1 MKKFVIPKKKF
12 TMPKVTSEAR
22 ALPEVL
28 AMLAFLQQEVNA
40 ANATLEQVH
49 RLDKEIARIKK
60 NKKSAPR
67 NP

>member
-12 TMPKVTSEAR
+12 TMPEVAPEAR
-22 ALPEVL
+22 ALPQVL

-40 ANATLEQVH
+40 ANATLEQVQ
-49 RLDKEIARIKK
+49 RLDREIARIKK